1 MRKIAILVAAVL
13 ALAAFASQATAGNRG
28 GGEKNIV
35 EVLSA
40 QDKYSTL
47 VSLVVKAGLADELS
61 GSTELTVF
69 APSNHAFERLA
80 ERNPDLFNAV
90 LASPSLLEAVLL
102 YHVSAGGTDSS
113 EIVGLSS
120 VPTLL
125 GPGIAVSIKNGF
137 VRLNAGAE
145 NAKVVR
151 ADMQASNGIVHGIT
165 EVLIPPLG

>member
-13 ALAAFASQATAGNRG
+13 ALGAFASQATAGNRG

-35 EVLSA
+35 EVLSGN
-40 QDKYSTL
+40 DNYTTL
-47 VSLVVKAGLADELS
+47 VSLVVQAGLADELS

-69 APSNHAFERLA
+69 APTNRAFERLA
-80 ERNPDLFNAV
+80 ERNPALFAAV
-90 LASPSLLEAVLL
+90 LASPSLLQSVLL
-102 YHVSAGGTDSS
+102 YHVSAGETDSS

-125 GPGIAVSIKNGF
+125 GPNVAVSVKNGF

-145 NAKVVR
+145 NAKVYR
-151 ADMQASNGIVHGIT
+151 ADIQASNGIVHGIT
-165 EVLIPPLG
+165 EVLIPPLS